1 MTRDLTAL
9 TYRSQ
14 QRRLRQVAQT
24 ALTSYGLANAR
35 LVLVKY
41 EDSAVYRVTD
51 TKDNQYALRM
61 MVTADAEKPELL
73 SQMLWLTGLRHDTEL
88 LVPKPIPA
96 LNGAL
101 VLSLSVTGVTRAQCC
116 LLRWVPGRPIIKDP
130 NPEKLVLAGTIA
142 AQLQEHARHWTP
154 PPDFVRPHWD
164 LDWLLSSSSVL
175 SAPEKLAAF
184 SKRGRAVIREAST
197 RIRREVV
204 VLGQKAD
211 TFGLIHADLNLG
223 NFAVQ
228 GACMGVIDFDDCG
241 WGYYPY
247 DLAVMLCSLRHVV
260 VDPVRQTQLAEAYLA
275 GYAHIRALPDQFVRM
290 LPTFMA
296 FRELAI
302 TAFILESTNL
312 RVGQWK
318 QARIETAIERLDAYL
333 RDGALLV

>member
-9 TYRSQ
+9 TYRNQ

-24 ALTSYGLANAR
+24 ALTSYGLADAR

-61 MVTADAEKPELL
+61 MVTADAENPELL

-88 LVPKPIPA
+88 LVPEPIPA

-101 VLSLSVTGVTRAQCC
+101 VLSLLVTGVTRAQCC

-175 SAPEKLAAF
+175 SAPPATSVPPWHYGPVPIRFDNL
-184 SKRGRAVIREAST
+184 SLGVLTDAVAS
-197 RIRREVV
+197 
-204 VLGQKAD
+204 L
-211 TFGLIHADLNLG
+211 
-223 NFAVQ
+223 
-228 GACMGVIDFDDCG
+228 
-241 WGYYPY
+241 
-247 DLAVMLCSLRHVV
+247 LRHFSYRH
-260 VDPVRQTQLAEAYLA
+260 PQQCLGELGLPLA
-275 GYAHIRALPDQFVRM
+275 G
-290 LPTFMA
+290 
-296 FRELAI
+296 
-302 TAFILESTNL
+302 
-312 RVGQWK
+312 
-318 QARIETAIERLDAYL
+318 DA
-333 RDGALLV
+333 G